1 MCEINLHGGDFMS
14 NEHVTEQQEAEG
26 FAYLRAL
33 LSLRD
38 GQPKPEAPGWIEEAA
53 RKDAEEKD
61 AGTVP
66 AQAKTV
72 AEIFGRVK
80 KTTGP
85 YTAADARVD
94 LDDRA
99 EAPGPAQTNETE
111 DYEQ

>member
-1 MCEINLHGGDFMS
+1 MS

-38 GQPKPEAPGWIEEAA
+38 GQPKPEAPGWIEEARRQDEA
-53 RKDAEEKD
+53 GKEEK
-61 AGTVP
+61 AAETARV
-66 AQAKTV
+66 KTV
-72 AEIFGRVK
+72 AEIFGKV

-99 EAPGPAQTNETE
+99 EAPGLAQTNETE
-111 DYEQ
+111 DYEND